1 MKKKIKSDD
10 KKYIWHPFT
19 KLSNEYDPLVISSAY
34 DEKLVDVDGKEYID
48 LISSWWVNTHGH
60 CRKEI
65 VAAITKQMEKFE
77 QVLFADFTH
86 QPATQLAEMLISI
99 LPKNLKKVF
108 YSDNGSTSVE
118 VAMKIAIQYWYNIG
132 KKKKKKICFNERW
145 ISWRYFWCNVCWF

>member
-1 MKKKIKSDD
+1 MKKIKSDD

-19 KLSNEYDPLVISSAY
+19 KLSNEYNPLVISSAY
-34 DEKLVDVDGKEYID
+34 DEKLVDIDGNEYID

-65 VAAITKQMEKFE
+65 VSAITKQMEKFE

-99 LPKNLKKVF
+99 LPKKPKKSILF
-108 YSDNGSTSVE
+108 
-118 VAMKIAIQYWYNIG
+118 
-132 KKKKKKICFNERW
+132 
-145 ISWRYFWCNVCWF
+145 

>member
-1 MKKKIKSDD
+1 M
-10 KKYIWHPFT
+10 
-19 KLSNEYDPLVISSAY
+19 
-34 DEKLVDVDGKEYID
+34 
-48 LISSWWVNTHGH
+48 ISSWWVNTHGH

-65 VAAITKQMEKFE
+65 VSAITKQMEKFE

-132 KKKKKKICFNERW
+132 KKKKKNLFQ
-145 ISWRYFWCNVCWF
+145 

>member
-1 MKKKIKSDD
+1 MKKNIKILGRLPVAKELSKNTIQAFTKKLKSNMKKKIKSDD

-19 KLSNEYDPLVISSAY
+19 KLSNEYNPLVISSAY
-34 DEKLVDVDGKEYID
+34 DEKLVDIDGNEYID

-65 VAAITKQMEKFE
+65 VSAITKQMEKFE

-99 LPKNLKKVF
+99 LPKNLKK
-108 YSDNGSTSVE
+108 
-118 VAMKIAIQYWYNIG
+118 
-132 KKKKKKICFNERW
+132 
-145 ISWRYFWCNVCWF
+145 YFILTMDQLL